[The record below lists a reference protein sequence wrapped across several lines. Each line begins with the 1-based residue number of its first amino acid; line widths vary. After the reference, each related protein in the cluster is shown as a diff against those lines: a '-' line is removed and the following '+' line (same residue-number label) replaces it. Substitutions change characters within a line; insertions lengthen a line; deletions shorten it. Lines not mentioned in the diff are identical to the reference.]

1 MFIHIPDIIIVDIV
15 GASRTVKTVEK
26 GLDFFACATA
36 AACSFNAT
44 AHNGCDAWVA
54 TEVVG
59 YPFPAEWLHV
69 AIRVQNERGHLT
81 RARMRWGISTF
92 IF

>member
-1 MFIHIPDIIIVDIV
+1 MFIYILDIIIIDIM
-15 GASRTVKTVEK
+15 GASCTVKIVEK
-26 GLDFFACATA
+26 GLDFFMCATV

-59 YPFPAEWLHV
+59 YPFPAEWLCV

-81 RARMRWGISTF
+81 RAHM
-92 IF
+92 

>member
-1 MFIHIPDIIIVDIV
+1 MFIYILDIITIDII
-15 GASRTVKTVEK
+15 GASRTVKTVKK
-26 GLDFFACATA
+26 GLDFFTCATA

-59 YPFPAEWLHV
+59 YPFPAEWLCV

-81 RARMRWGISTF
+81 RARM
-92 IF
+92 

>member
-1 MFIHIPDIIIVDIV
+1 MFIYILDIIIIDIV

-26 GLDFFACATA
+26 GLDFFTCATA

-44 AHNGCDAWVA
+44 AYNGCDAWVA
-54 TEVVG
+54 MEVVS
-59 YPFPAEWLHV
+59 YPFLAEWLHV

-81 RARMRWGISTF
+81 RARM
-92 IF
+92 